1 MNPYSPVPVSPIVP
15 QASPYPTATPGPYPQ
30 TSPSQAATI
39 QPGSITYTTTVGPD
53 GQIVYHPFKCVPRVC
68 LSLDHPIAHPDRLP
82 LAPQSCSSQVCVLLL
97 SSMSSD
103 RDPLARSY
111 QTAQG
116 IVSGIQWIP
125 AEATS
130 VLPANATPADSVRSR
145 FFSFRVRAYGLTRS
159 P

>member
-1 MNPYSPVPVSPIVP
+1 
-15 QASPYPTATPGPYPQ
+15 
-30 TSPSQAATI
+30 
-39 QPGSITYTTTVGPD
+39 
-53 GQIVYHPFKCVPRVC
+53 
-68 LSLDHPIAHPDRLP
+68 
-82 LAPQSCSSQVCVLLL
+82 
-97 SSMSSD
+97 MSSD

-145 FFSFRVRAYGLTRS
+145 FFLSSVGIWGDALTAELHGLS
-159 P
+159 PRGR